1 MTPAETLVL
10 GDSALGAAAPAS
22 APAPAHAN
30 GSSLESIEREHILR
44 VLQDCDW
51 KIKGK
56 NNAAERLGVT
66 PSTLRSK
73 VKKLGL
79 SRPQA

>member
-1 MTPAETLVL
+1 VTPGETLVL
-10 GDSALGAAAPAS
+10 GESALGATTSTPSPAT
-22 APAPAHAN
+22 AQ
-30 GSSLESIEREHILR
+30 GSSLESVEREHVLR

-56 NNAAERLGVT
+56 HNAAERLGVT

-73 VKKLGL
+73 LKKLGL
-79 SRPQA
+79 SRPQ